1 MFGFF
6 IGTISL
12 FGLIAVLRRRR
23 WHGRHGY
30 GGYGG
35 HGGGYGPRMMLRRLF
50 ERLET
55 TPGQE
60 KVIVE
65 AIGDLKSRARDA
77 RSDLMGA
84 RHEIADA
91 FRQESFDEVL
101 LGGAL
106 GRIDASMDVMRKSAL
121 DAFGKVHAALD
132 ERQRKI
138 LADLVERGPRPF
150 AGSPYRI

>member
-6 IGTISL
+6 IGPISL

-23 WHGRHGY
+23 WHGRWHGHHGY
-30 GGYGG
+30 R
-35 HGGGYGPRMMLRRLF
+35 GYGPRMMLRRLF

-65 AIGDLKSRARDA
+65 AIGDLKSRAREA
-77 RSDLMGA
+77 RGDLMGA